1 MFFNKARAD
10 DYMRKYN
17 LDVLIATSFANIT
30 YFTDYYCWIDPLFKE
45 YMMVPGAPS
54 RLAQGYAVYPL
65 NGEPALVVNPLFS
78 LNTAD
83 NWVSDIYIYGQ
94 ASELEGSTFPTL
106 KIPDHLQRYHE
117 LHKKPYDHATP
128 TDALHAILKDR
139 GLLEARIGLEKE
151 SLPADTESNL
161 VNGLPKAEIRDCTN
175 LIRLIRMVKSE
186 DDLASLTRGA
196 QISERAAMDSF
207 ALLKPGSL
215 ASELVHNFRMRV
227 AEQGGDFEHFIY
239 SICGLGIAAEAEHC
253 FTDKDVFFVDFGCY
267 YNHQFSDT
275 GTTIAMSE
283 PSKELF
289 ARHQTLRAA
298 MDAATDMIKPG
309 VKTSEVHGAMSRTL
323 QDNGITNSFPHG
335 HSYGL
340 EVREYP
346 IIVADNGLRIRD
358 DCVDIPSDIVLEA
371 GMVFNLE
378 SCLFY
383 LTNGAVHTEQA
394 VVVTESGNRPL
405 VNQERDTPYI
415 P

>member
-1 MFFNKARAD
+1 
-10 DYMRKYN
+10 
-17 LDVLIATSFANIT
+17 
-30 YFTDYYCWIDPLFKE
+30 
-45 YMMVPGAPS
+45 MVPGAPS